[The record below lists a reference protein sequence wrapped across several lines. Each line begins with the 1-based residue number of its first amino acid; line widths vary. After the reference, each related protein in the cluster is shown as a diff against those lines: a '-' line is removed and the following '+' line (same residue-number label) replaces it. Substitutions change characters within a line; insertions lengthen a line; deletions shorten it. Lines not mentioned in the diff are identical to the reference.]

1 MGGGGSG
8 LVCTVSAFISNN
20 VSAQKKVAR
29 AENNT
34 LSGRNPENW
43 ILVSYLSCYVCHVF
57 YQVSVSMPLDS
68 TPVYCNLS
76 FAVCAAGRTKGIL
89 NKAVGAA
96 LLDKIYV
103 ITPILNHPRVSY
115 AFQKLF

>member
-1 MGGGGSG
+1 
-8 LVCTVSAFISNN
+8 
-20 VSAQKKVAR
+20 
-29 AENNT
+29 
-34 LSGRNPENW
+34 
-43 ILVSYLSCYVCHVF
+43 
-57 YQVSVSMPLDS
+57 MPLDS

-103 ITPILNHPRVSY
+103 ITPILNYPRVSY
-115 AFQKLF
+115 AFQKLFKKTKNIQGLLTAFITG